1 MEDKLFIEKLSGP
14 ENWAT
19 WKFQIEHF
27 LKAKGLWS
35 MVMETDT
42 VAADANAQTRAEFQ
56 KPKEIFCASAECKYT
71 PIVPNN
77 KLSDSKRSVGHAKRT
92 L

>member
-56 KPKEIFCASAECKYT
+56 KRKERAF
-71 PIVPNN
+71 
-77 KLSDSKRSVGHAKRT
+77 SV
-92 L
+92 LV

>member
-42 VAADANAQTRAEFQ
+42 VAADANAQTQ
-56 KPKEIFCASAECKYT
+56 Q
-71 PIVPNN
+71 N
-77 KLSDSKRSVGHAKRT
+77 SKNGKRGHF
-92 L
+92 LC